1 LASNNQKALVLFA
14 RDPVAGKVKTRLRQ
28 MLDEGTTL
36 RLYTSFLQ
44 DSIDKLLQLEN
55 IKRLI
60 GITPSLT
67 SGFFNSWNEDP
78 RVELFIQ
85 QGEDLGDRMRNA
97 FAQQFLSGSEKVVI
111 IGSDS
116 PTLPV
121 EYIEQAFASEKD
133 IVLGPSTDGGYYL
146 IGMNRKLVDV
156 FSQVS
161 WGTDRVL
168 EQTLAR
174 IRQQAVQLELLPVWY
189 DVDFPEDLRFLKVH
203 SDLMVQSGVQV
214 PGATTQLLAQLKL

>member
-1 LASNNQKALVLFA
+1 MLFA
-14 RDPVAGKVKTRLRQ
+14 RDPVAGKVKTRLKQ

-44 DSIDKLLQLEN
+44 DSIDKLLQLED

-67 SGFFNSWNEDP
+67 SGFFDSWSADP

-97 FAQQFLSGSEKVVI
+97 FAQQFSLGCEKVVI
-111 IGSDS
+111 IGADS

-121 EYIEQAFASEKD
+121 EYIERAFASEKD

-168 EQTLAR
+168 AQTLAQ
-174 IRQQAVQLELLPVWY
+174 IREQAVQLELLPVWY
-189 DVDFPEDLRFLKVH
+189 DVDLPEDLRFLKVH
-203 SDLMVQSGVQV
+203 SDLMVQSGAYV
-214 PGATTQLLAQLKL
+214 PGATAQLLAELKL